1 MLPGGAETGKRLL
14 EDYRVAMVTFSGSRG
29 GFGPRI
35 EEMGFTFA
43 DLFVCK
49 VICRGGQR
57 GGEPVPV
64 SVGQQQQCGE
74 PEEALPGRGGQ
85 AWPARRHGG
94 HGRPGEGHVH

>member
-35 EEMGFTFA
+35 GEIGLTSA
-43 DLFVCK
+43 DLFVK

-57 GGEPVPV
+57 GGEAVPV
-64 SVGQQQQCGE
+64 SVGQQQQCDE
-74 PEEALPGRGGQ
+74 REEALHGRGGQ

-94 HGRPGEGHVH
+94 HGRRGEDHFH